1 MKISELVYEI
11 RSLARKET
19 DPLKKDLFFQ
29 CAKALEVSG
38 NLAKVADLV
47 VAEHYTTPTPSK
59 NEDEEIK
66 WPIDEV
72 SIKGLEDHL
81 NELERCG
88 MLDKNDRWPYGT
100 DIFTKFTVP
109 VAVEHLQKESEQNK
123 S

>member
-1 MKISELVYEI
+1 MKIPELVYEI

-29 CAKALEVSG
+29 CAKALEVCG

-47 VAEHYTTPTPSK
+47 VAEHYTTLKPAV
-59 NEDEEIK
+59 NESDEIK

-72 SIKGLEDHL
+72 TIKGLEDHL
-81 NELERCG
+81 NELERCN
-88 MLDKNDRWPYGT
+88 MLEKNDRWPYGA
-100 DIFTKFTVP
+100 DIFSKFTVP
-109 VAVEHLQKESEQNK
+109 VAIEHLQKESEQNK

>member
-29 CAKALEVSG
+29 CAKALEVCG

-47 VAEHYTTPTPSK
+47 VAEHYTTLKPAV
-59 NEDEEIK
+59 NELDEIK

-72 SIKGLEDHL
+72 TIKGLEDHL
-81 NELERCG
+81 NELERCS
-88 MLDKNDRWPYGT
+88 MLEKNDRWPYGA
-100 DIFTKFTVP
+100 DIFSKFTVP
-109 VAVEHLQKESEQNK
+109 VAIEHLQKESEQNK

>member
-29 CAKALEVSG
+29 CAKALDVSG
-38 NLAKVADLV
+38 NLAKIADLV
-47 VAEHYTTPTPSK
+47 VAEHYTTPTPSV
-59 NEDEEIK
+59 NTSDEIK

-72 SIKGLEDHL
+72 TIKALEDHL
-81 NELERCG
+81 NELERCD
-88 MLDKNDRWPYGT
+88 MLEKNDRWPYGA
-100 DIFTKFTVP
+100 DIFAKFTVP
-109 VAVEHLQKESEQNK
+109 VAIEHLQKESKQNK

>member
-1 MKISELVYEI
+1 MKIPELVYEI

-29 CAKALEVSG
+29 CAKALEVCG

-47 VAEHYTTPTPSK
+47 VAEHYTTLKPVV
-59 NEDEEIK
+59 NESDEIK

-72 SIKGLEDHL
+72 TIKGLEDHL

-88 MLDKNDRWPYGT
+88 MLEKNDRWPYGA
-100 DIFTKFTVP
+100 DIFSKFTVP
-109 VAVEHLQKESEQNK
+109 VAIEHLQKESEQNK

>member
-29 CAKALEVSG
+29 CAKALEVCG

-47 VAEHYTTPTPSK
+47 VAEHYTTLKPAV
-59 NEDEEIK
+59 NETDEIK

-72 SIKGLEDHL
+72 TIKGLEDHL

-88 MLDKNDRWPYGT
+88 MLEKNDRWPYGA
-100 DIFTKFTVP
+100 DIFSKFTVP
-109 VAVEHLQKESEQNK
+109 VAIERPQKESEQNK